1 MVYTMQ
7 RNITPDLHYPDKT
20 DDINT
25 LIIRISKL
33 LKDMSNLTADN
44 MGLVRRR
51 SLQVRPG
58 NSSASVLF
66 DKYKKDLA

>member
-20 DDINT
+20 DDMNT

-33 LKDMSNLTADN
+33 LKEMSNLTADN

-58 NSSASVLF
+58 NSSVLF
-66 DKYKKDLA
+66 NKYKKDLA